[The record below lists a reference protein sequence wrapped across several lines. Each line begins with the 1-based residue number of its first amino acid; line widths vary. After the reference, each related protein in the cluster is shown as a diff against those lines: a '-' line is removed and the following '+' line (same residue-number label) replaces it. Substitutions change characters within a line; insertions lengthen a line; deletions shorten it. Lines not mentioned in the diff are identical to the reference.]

1 MTPLGI
7 LGAGSWGTALA
18 VSQALAGRR
27 VTLWARRPE
36 LAAELAAARRSPYLP
51 QVELPDAV
59 EVTADLEALAA
70 SPLILLVAPSHGL
83 RAALRPL
90 LAAVPAG
97 EPRVLIS
104 ATKGIEGD
112 TLARMSQV
120 CFEEAH
126 AADRDA
132 GYAVLSGPTFA
143 AEVAAGLPAAAVV
156 ASEDGDLAARAQAAL
171 ATPALRLYT
180 STDVV
185 GVELGGAAKN
195 VIAIAAGVV
204 AGLGIGGNALAA
216 LITRGL
222 HELTR
227 LGVACGGRPRTFSG
241 LAGLGDLVLTCTGQL
256 SRNRRAG
263 LLLAAGKTPQEV
275 AAETSMVAEGMRNS
289 MAIARLAERKGVEM
303 PITRQMV
310 ALLYEGKSPRQAVA
324 ELMSRGLKAE
334 DEL

>member
-1 MTPLGI
+1 MTPIGI

-18 VSQALAGRR
+18 VSQALAGRA
-27 VTLWARRPE
+27 VVLWARRRELAEE
-36 LAAELAAARRSPYLP
+36 LAATRRSPYLP
-51 QVELPDAV
+51 GVELPAAV
-59 EVTADLEALAA
+59 EITADLATLAA
-70 SPLILLVAPSHGL
+70 APLVLLVAPSHGL
-83 RAALRPL
+83 RVALRAL
-90 LAAVPAG
+90 LAAVTDRQ
-97 EPRVLIS
+97 PRVLIS
-104 ATKGIEGD
+104 AAKGIEGD

-120 CFEEAH
+120 CFEESH
-126 AADRDA
+126 AADRDTA
-132 GYAVLSGPTFA
+132 FAALSGPTFA
-143 AEVAAGLPAAAVV
+143 AEVAAGMPAAAVV
-156 ASEDGDLAARAQAAL
+156 AAEDGNLAARVQAAL
-171 ATPALRLYT
+171 ATPALRLYS

-204 AGLGIGGNALAA
+204 AGLGIGTNALAA

-241 LAGLGDLVLTCTGQL
+241 LAGLGDLVLTCTGHL

-263 LLLAAGKTPQEV
+263 LLLAAGKTPEEI

-289 MAIARLAERKGVEM
+289 RAIARLAERKGVEM

-310 ALLYEGKSPRQAVA
+310 AMLYEGKPPRQAVA

>member
-1 MTPLGI
+1 MSSIGI

-27 VTLWARRPE
+27 VVLWARRRELAEE
-36 LAAELAAARRSPYLP
+36 LAATRRSPYLP
-51 QVELPDAV
+51 AAALPPAV
-59 EVTADLEALAA
+59 EVTADLETLAA

-83 RAALRPL
+83 RGALRGL
-90 LAAVPAG
+90 LAAVPRG

-104 ATKGIEGD
+104 AAKGIEGD

-126 AADRDA
+126 GADRDT
-132 GYAVLSGPTFA
+132 GFAVLSGPTFA
-143 AEVAAGLPAAAVV
+143 AEVAAGMPAAAVV
-156 ASEDGDLAARAQAAL
+156 ASEDGALAARVQAAL
-171 ATPALRLYT
+171 ATPALRLYS

-204 AGLGIGGNALAA
+204 AGLGIGTNALAA

-241 LAGLGDLVLTCTGQL
+241 LAGLGDLVLTCTGHL

-263 LLLAAGKTPQEV
+263 LLLAAGKTPQE
-275 AAETSMVAEGMRNS
+275 AATETPMVPEGVRNS
-289 MAIARLAERKGVEM
+289 LAIARLAEKKGIEM

-310 ALLYEGKSPRQAVA
+310 AVLYEGKPPRQAVA